1 MLKKF
6 RYDFNTVSK
15 NWRSNDSNVYAYQ
28 FINIGFTALT
38 LNGSSLITPNAAIPP
53 TFNNISFQE
62 QIFQGEKSETVYDLI
77 FFNEADP
84 LNAVLIISKILVN

>member
-15 NWRSNDSNVYAYQ
+15 NWRSNDSSVYAYQ

-38 LNGSSLITPNAAIPP
+38 LNGSSLITPNAAVPP
-53 TFNNISFQE
+53 SFGNISFQE
-62 QIFQGEKSETVYDLI
+62 QIFQGEKSETVYNITFL
-77 FFNEADP
+77 NEADP
-84 LNAVLIISKILVN
+84 LNQVLIISKVLVN